1 MRKRLPE
8 EPRSSCVALLCLD
21 SSAIVTSTI
30 FDTFTDKAVLN
41 KRNLKSSKR
50 RIFVM
55 YTNYFQAVVPRASYR
70 ACHAKFNPKKK
81 FRLWC
86 CQSMRL
92 FIVTLEAYRRYNIWY
107 CMLFRLISSKI
118 DDADDR
124 LRKWQIGLKERFS
137 MSNESN
143 LGESVL
149 QYQNLT

>member
-8 EPRSSCVALLCLD
+8 ELRTSCVALLCFD
-21 SSAIVTSTI
+21 SSAMVTSTV
-30 FDTFTDKAVLN
+30 FDTFTDMAVLN

-50 RIFVM
+50 RILVM
-55 YTNYFQAVVPRASYR
+55 CTNYFQAVVSRASYG
-70 ACHAKFNPKKK
+70 ACHAKFNPKEK

-92 FIVTLEAYRRYNIWY
+92 FIATLEAYRRYNIWHY
-107 CMLFRLISSKI
+107 MLSRLISSTI
-118 DDADDR
+118 DEADSR
-124 LRKWQIGLKERFS
+124 SRKWQIGLKERFS